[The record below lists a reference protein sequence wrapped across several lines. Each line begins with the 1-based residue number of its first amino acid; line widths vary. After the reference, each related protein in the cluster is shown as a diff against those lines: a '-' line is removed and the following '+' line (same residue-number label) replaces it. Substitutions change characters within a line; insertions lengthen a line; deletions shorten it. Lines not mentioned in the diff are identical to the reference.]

1 MKRGTG
7 IALISIKCKNVR
19 VMPLLMKPTR
29 YITIDDTTLRDGEQ
43 SAGVAFSV
51 DEKMQIASR
60 LDALGVPELEI
71 GIPAMGAAERDSI
84 RAVSAM
90 DIKATLLV
98 WSRMRADDLQ
108 HCRHLGVGLVDLSI
122 PVSDQQ
128 ISRKLGRDRN
138 WVLDQIKRHV
148 PVALDMGLEVCVG
161 GEDASRADVDFLFQ
175 VLEIAQQAG
184 ARRFRFADTVGVM
197 EPFGMMSV
205 MRGLRAHSDI
215 EIEMH
220 AHDDLGMATA
230 NTVAAVMG
238 GATHVNTTVHGL
250 GERAGNAP
258 LEEVV
263 MALRHL
269 YRIETGV
276 DLSGYSDLSTLVS
289 DASGRPV
296 AWHKSL
302 VGHGAFTHEAGIHV
316 DGLLKDPM
324 NYQGVV
330 DPVELGR
337 THRMIL
343 GKHSGTHAVH
353 RAYREIGLN
362 LKHEQASAILA
373 SIRRFVTT
381 TKRIPDHAD
390 LRRFY
395 EQLPDVASACCLA

>member
-1 MKRGTG
+1 MTQ
-7 IALISIKCKNVR
+7 
-19 VMPLLMKPTR
+19 TR
-29 YITIDDTTLRDGEQ
+29 TITIDDTTLRDGEQ

-51 DEKMQIASR
+51 EEKMQIASR

-71 GIPAMGAAERDSI
+71 GIPAMGDEERESI
-84 RAVSAM
+84 RAVSMMNLNAR
-90 DIKATLLV
+90 LLV

-108 HCRHLGVGLVDLSI
+108 HCRHLGIDLVDLSI

-138 WVLDQIKRHV
+138 WVLNEIQRHI
-148 PVALDMGLEVCVG
+148 PIALDMGLDVCVG
-161 GEDASRADVDFLFQ
+161 GEDASRADTDFLLQ
-175 VLEIAQQAG
+175 VLEAAQASG

-197 EPFGMMSV
+197 EPFGMMSI
-205 MRGLRAHSDI
+205 MQTLRQHCDI

-269 YRIETGV
+269 YQLETGV
-276 DLSGYSDLSTLVS
+276 DMSSFSDLSTLVAE
-289 DASGRPV
+289 ASGRPV

-302 VGHGAFTHEAGIHV
+302 IGGGAFTHEAGIHV

-330 DPVELGR
+330 DPGEMGSV
-337 THRMIL
+337 HRLIL

-353 RAYREIGLN
+353 RAYSEIGLT
-362 LKHEQASAILA
+362 LKHEQASNILD
-373 SIRRFVTT
+373 SIRHFVTT
-381 TKRIPDHAD
+381 TKRTPDSAD
-390 LRRFY
+390 LHRFY
-395 EQLPDVASACCLA
+395 EQLPDDSPVSCLMEMSA